1 MIYLDNC
8 ATTQPLPEV
17 LEVMARVSR
26 DCFGNPSSIHA
37 AGRRAGAELA
47 RAREVLAASLEA
59 RPSEIVLT
67 SSGTEANNMVVSGVI
82 SRLASQAP
90 QEVVRVVT
98 SACEHASVRTVLQWG
113 KRRRGDGLE
122 VVEIGVDRE
131 GRLLVPDLER
141 ALEQPVHLLTLLH
154 CNNET
159 GVLQDLEL
167 LRRVRFNNPRM
178 LLHLDVVQSYTKHK
192 LSVRELPVDFLTTA
206 AHKIHG
212 PRGAAFLFVRDGA
225 EFDPLLLGGAQEKFR
240 RAGTEDVA
248 AATGIACAVELAPS
262 PEEHRAH
269 AARLEA
275 AFCDELNALGTR
287 WSLNGAPD
295 HDRRMAGIFN
305 LSFPGVRNKEDLQIA
320 CDLDGVCVSSTSAC
334 HSGVVSASHVLA
346 AMGVPVHLQAGA
358 LRFAV
363 SRHQTEDEIRQA
375 ARITAKVVRRLVKP
389 GGDAQL

>member
-17 LEVMARVSR
+17 LETMARIAR
-26 DCFGNPSSIHA
+26 DYFGNPSSIHA

-67 SSGTEANNMVVSGVI
+67 SSGTEANNLVVSGVI
-82 SRLASQAP
+82 SRLASQNP
-90 QEVVRVVT
+90 REVVRVVA
-98 SACEHASVRTVLQWG
+98 SACEHASVRTVLEWE

-122 VVEIGVDRE
+122 VIEIGVDAE
-131 GRLLVPDLER
+131 GRLLEHDLEQ
-141 ALEQPVHLLTLLH
+141 ALVQPVHLLTLLH

-167 LRRVRFNNPRM
+167 LRRVRLNHPRM
-178 LLHLDVVQSYTKHK
+178 LLHLDVVQSYTKTE
-192 LSVRELPVDFLTTA
+192 LSVRDLPVDFLTTA

-225 EFDPLLLGGAQEKFR
+225 EFDQLLVGGAQEKFR

-248 AATGIACAVELAPS
+248 AVAGFACAVELAPT
-262 PEEHRAH
+262 PEQHRSH
-269 AARLEA
+269 AAILEA
-275 AFCDELNALGTR
+275 AFLDELKAQGSAS
-287 WSLNGAPD
+287 SLNGATDPA
-295 HDRRMAGIFN
+295 RRMPGIFN
-305 LSFPGVRNKEDLQIA
+305 LSFPGVKNKEDLQIA

-334 HSGVVSASHVLA
+334 HSGVVSASHVLG
-346 AMGVPVHLQAGA
+346 AMGVSAQLQAGA

-363 SRHQTEDEIRQA
+363 SRQQTEDEIRQA
-375 ARITAKVVRRLVKP
+375 ARITAAAVRRLVRS
-389 GGDAQL
+389 GGEPQP